1 MKKFAVI
8 GNPINHSLSPLMH
21 ESIFKQIGLKASYEK
36 IQIEPFELEKFVRSN
51 KLDGYNVTIPYKNII
66 LKHLGNIGNSA
77 QNITAVN
84 CVSIN
89 KGYNTDWIGFTKTL
103 DQNKIDLKNKSCLI
117 IGSGGAAYAI
127 AYALIRSKVSSIQIE
142 NRSIENKIKLEKWIS
157 QRMNKKSD
165 SMPEVFINCTPLG
178 MSPFIDEIPSNVNI
192 KNGNIVIDTIYN
204 PIKTKWLKQC
214 EKKGAKII
222 SGLDMLIA
230 QGIASLNIWLE
241 DDLFDKIN
249 LKHIKNILENELC
262 LQK

>member
-1 MKKFAVI
+1 
-8 GNPINHSLSPLMH
+8 MH
-21 ESIFKQIGLKASYEK
+21 ADKIYE
-36 IQIEPFELEKFVRSN
+36 I
-51 KLDGYNVTIPYKNII
+51 KLDNFYKD
-66 LKHLGNIGNSA
+66 K
-77 QNITAVN
+77 
-84 CVSIN
+84 
-89 KGYNTDWIGFTKTL
+89 
-103 DQNKIDLKNKSCLI
+103 
-117 IGSGGAAYAI
+117 
-127 AYALIRSKVSSIQIE
+127 
-142 NRSIENKIKLEKWIS
+142 ENKIKLEKWIS

>member
-1 MKKFAVI
+1 MRIIKI
-8 GNPINHSLSPLMH
+8 TLLLSFFLL
-21 ESIFKQIGLKASYEK
+21 SVNASE
-36 IQIEPFELEKFVRSN
+36 
-51 KLDGYNVTIPYKNII
+51 
-66 LKHLGNIGNSA
+66 
-77 QNITAVN
+77 
-84 CVSIN
+84 
-89 KGYNTDWIGFTKTL
+89 
-103 DQNKIDLKNKSCLI
+103 IDLKNKSCLI

-127 AYALIRSKVSSIQIE
+127 AYALIKSKVSSIQIE

-192 KNGNIVIDTIYN
+192 TTGNIVIDTIYN

-214 EKKGAKII
+214 EEKGATII
-222 SGLDMLIA
+222 SGLEMLIG
-230 QGIASLNIWLE
+230 QGIASLNIWLN

-249 LKHIKNILENELC
+249 LKYIKNTLENELC